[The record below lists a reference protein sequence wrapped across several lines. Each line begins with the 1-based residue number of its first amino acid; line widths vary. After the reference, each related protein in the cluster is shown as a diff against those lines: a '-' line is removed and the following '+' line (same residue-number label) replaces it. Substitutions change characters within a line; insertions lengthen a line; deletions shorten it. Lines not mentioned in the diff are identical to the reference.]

1 MTKTKRNTSMSTPI
15 KNTSSTDLPQTTT
28 TPSDNPAA
36 ASASELIIE
45 TTTDTTVT
53 TESKDKEATNSNE
66 STPADLPPLISP
78 DAWSDTVGDDTKEDE
93 KEEEEKAA
101 SQIILHPSTFVLTR
115 FTTTPHDGL
124 TDIDSVLATDYAPD
138 TIFNNR
144 CRFPDDFLKR
154 LYAFTEIEYLHD
166 EGIIAMELVKPSDN
180 RFGFLACH
188 KIYAFKSMIGKNG
201 IVKHAKQYQSNYALD
216 LIPLTRQGFINAAT
230 FIKMFTS
237 KNVKNISISS
247 ESVPMSAFAPE
258 DDPFKNIY
266 DAKPLGSYN
275 FQQDKNLPY
284 PLDLKPGDIVVT
296 QCLLEKFTETGT
308 NLNRAAFKLIGVAYL
323 GDGPTPKNDIATLT
337 ASPSKRALCKSQS
350 RHISKKC

>member
-1 MTKTKRNTSMSTPI
+1 MSTPI
-15 KNTSSTDLPQTTT
+15 KNTSSTDLPQSISPPSFIDPPLTAHTHTPATT

-45 TTTDTTVT
+45 TTTDTTIT

-101 SQIILHPSTFVLTR
+101 SQIILHPSAFVLTR

-144 CRFPDDFLKR
+144 RRFPDDFLKH

-201 IVKHAKQYQSNYALD
+201 IGAKLRFLLLGIVKHAKQYQSNYALD
-216 LIPLTRQGFINAAT
+216 LIPLTCQGFINTAT

-247 ESVPMSAFAPE
+247 ESVPMSVFAPE
-258 DDPFKNIY
+258 DDPFKNIH

-275 FQQDKNLPY
+275 FQQDKNL
-284 PLDLKPGDIVVT
+284 K
-296 QCLLEKFTETGT
+296 
-308 NLNRAAFKLIGVAYL
+308 
-323 GDGPTPKNDIATLT
+323 
-337 ASPSKRALCKSQS
+337 
-350 RHISKKC
+350 